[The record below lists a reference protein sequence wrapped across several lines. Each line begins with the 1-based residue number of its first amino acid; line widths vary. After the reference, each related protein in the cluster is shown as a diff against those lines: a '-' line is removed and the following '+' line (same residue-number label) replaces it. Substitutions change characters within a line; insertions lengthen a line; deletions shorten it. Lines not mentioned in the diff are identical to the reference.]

1 MKHFLTILL
10 LAATTCA
17 FGADKETA
25 LESLSTTDISTNSEY
40 VIRKGNS
47 YLLNGY
53 LLDKKQFM
61 NALSKESPTAYNQ
74 FNKGYK
80 LSNVGWGLF
89 GGGLGV
95 TTVGVLLSGIGAI
108 QATNGQT
115 NYGAAIGSLFVIVG
129 SEVVTA
135 GVVCLSIGYGKMHN
149 SVDLYNIKV
158 EARQPKPTLSFN
170 YTGTGA
176 GLSLAW

>member
-1 MKHFLTILL
+1 MKHVLTIMLL
-10 LAATTCA
+10 VATVFA
-17 FGADKETA
+17 FGAEKVG
-25 LESLSTTDISTNSEY
+25 TTQIPRPTSSSEL

-47 YLLNGY
+47 YILNGY
-53 LLDKKQFM
+53 IMDKKAFQ
-61 NALSKESPTAYNQ
+61 NTLYSTCPTAYNH

-95 TTVGVLLSGIGAI
+95 ATVGVLLSGIGAI
-108 QATNGQT
+108 QSTNGQT
-115 NYGAAIGSLFVIVG
+115 NYGAALGSFFIIAG
-129 SEVVTA
+129 SDVATA
-135 GVVCLSIGYGKMHN
+135 GIVCLSIGYGKMHN

-170 YTGTGA
+170 YTGNGA
-176 GLSLAW
+176 GLALTW